1 MSNIGLIIIPLITIV
16 LVIGVT
22 NMYRNRKNAI
32 AGYNRAL
39 ELHLSRVD
47 DYAKEN
53 GFKIDD
59 TYFTVTDTKEGLLL
73 AINNNKKLCVVSS
86 NDEIYSFKINEIKEC
101 DLYKEED
108 GEPQY
113 YTSLGLKL
121 VFSDG
126 SEKKLIL
133 GYTKRKIKSYIASM
147 VQKNVEDLQLFIK
160 DIAKI

>member
-1 MSNIGLIIIPLITIV
+1 MGNIGLIIIPLITIV
-16 LVIGVT
+16 LAIGVT

-32 AGYNRAL
+32 AGYNKAL

-53 GFKIDD
+53 SFKIDD
-59 TYFTVTDTKEGLLL
+59 TYFTVTDTKEGILL
-73 AINNNKKLCVVSS
+73 AINKNKNLCVVSNS
-86 NDEIYSFKINEIKEC
+86 DEIYSFKTDEIKSC

-108 GEPQY
+108 GDPEY
-113 YTSLGLKL
+113 YTALGLKIT
-121 VFSDG
+121 FADD

-133 GYTKRKIKSYIASM
+133 GCTKRKIKSYIASM

-160 DIAKI
+160 SIAKI

>member
-1 MSNIGLIIIPLITIV
+1 
-16 LVIGVT
+16 
-22 NMYRNRKNAI
+22 MYRNRKNAI

-86 NDEIYSFKINEIKEC
+86 SDEIYS
-101 DLYKEED
+101 
-108 GEPQY
+108 
-113 YTSLGLKL
+113 LKL
-121 VFSDG
+121 M
-126 SEKKLIL
+126 KLKSVI
-133 GYTKRKIKSYIASM
+133 YIKRKMESHNITLHWVLK
-147 VQKNVEDLQLFIK
+147 
-160 DIAKI
+160 